1 MDDVLIR
8 TLRHA
13 GFTVKFVQNVT
24 DVGHLSSD
32 SDTGEDKLEKGAKK
46 YGKSVWDIAHEFEEY
61 FWKSMDAMGNIRPDI
76 SCRATEHI
84 PAQLEMVK
92 KLEQKGFAYV
102 IAGDGVYFDTSKFP
116 DYPNLSRMKMDE
128 LEAGARIE
136 VVAGKRHPTDFALW
150 KFERPGEN
158 RAMVWPSPWAERSFP
173 GWHIECSAMA
183 VQYLGEQFD
192 IHTGGIDHI
201 PIHHT
206 NEIAQ
211 AEAASGKKPFVKYW
225 VHHNFLRVDGEKMS
239 KSLGNFFTID
249 DVLKRKF
256 SPAALRLLFLTTHY
270 RSELNFTWTTL
281 EGMQKTYDRLVRQL
295 KDAHDE
301 GGRTVLSPEKQKEID
316 AFRDKFV
323 ALIDDDLNTPEAV
336 VLVWSVMKSNIP
348 SMDKFDLLMDFDEV
362 LGLGLRQAVEKLESS
377 DQTKT
382 VPHSP
387 EVQRLLAERVAAR
400 DAKDYQKADAL
411 RAQLATLGV
420 AVTDKK
426 E

>member
-1 MDDVLIR
+1 
-8 TLRHA
+8 
-13 GFTVKFVQNVT
+13 
-24 DVGHLSSD
+24 
-32 SDTGEDKLEKGAKK
+32 
-46 YGKSVWDIAHEFEEY
+46 
-61 FWKSMDAMGNIRPDI
+61 
-76 SCRATEHI
+76 
-84 PAQLEMVK
+84 
-92 KLEQKGFAYV
+92 
-102 IAGDGVYFDTSKFP
+102 
-116 DYPNLSRMKMDE
+116 
-128 LEAGARIE
+128 
-136 VVAGKRHPTDFALW
+136 
-150 KFERPGEN
+150 
-158 RAMVWPSPWAERSFP
+158 
-173 GWHIECSAMA
+173 
-183 VQYLGEQFD
+183 
-192 IHTGGIDHI
+192 
-201 PIHHT
+201 
-206 NEIAQ
+206 
-211 AEAASGKKPFVKYW
+211 
-225 VHHNFLRVDGEKMS
+225 MS